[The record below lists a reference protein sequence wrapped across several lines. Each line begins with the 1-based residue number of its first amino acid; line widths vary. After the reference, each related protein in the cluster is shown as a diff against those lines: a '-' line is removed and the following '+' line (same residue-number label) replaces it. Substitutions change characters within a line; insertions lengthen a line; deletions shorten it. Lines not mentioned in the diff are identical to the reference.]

1 MGRRELVGIDI
12 MTGVTLRPVS
22 IDPGCDQVEAAPDRH
37 HMFVLNADNSLTA
50 VDSMTG
56 QLKQTIRTTGVID
69 VEGDSDFLIAPD
81 GRTVYVANQFRGV
94 TVIPVA

>member
-1 MGRRELVGIDI
+1 
-12 MTGVTLRPVS
+12 MTGMIIRPVS
-22 IDPGCDQVEAAPDRH
+22 LDPGCDQVEAAPGRRH
-37 HMFVLNADNSLTA
+37 IFVLNAGNSLTA

-56 QLKQTIRTTGVID
+56 RPQQTIRTTGVID
-69 VEGDSDFLIAPD
+69 GEGASDFLIAPD